1 MRSRKGW
8 KWVAATVVLALT
20 TAYSTLP
27 LFSPP
32 QSSEPASAS
41 PADVA
46 RTPLIS
52 TPVTGGRV
60 DATSGLAATGPEG
73 RAGRPQVRSVL
84 TVSIDGLNPDAL
96 TALGPTRTPNLHKLL
111 ANGASTLNART
122 EYEATQTL
130 PNHTGMVT
138 GRPVDTDIGGHG
150 VRFNEDNGSTVH
162 KSAGERV
169 RSAFTVVHKKLGRT
183 ALFASKDKFNFLDR
197 SWPGAIDKYRM
208 IPDNKVLTR
217 VVLRDLSKKRRT
229 FRFVHYS
236 WPDSVGHAS
245 GYLSDDYL
253 AAVEKTDHRLGRL
266 MKRIKKIPR
275 LRRHLVLIVTSDHGG
290 KGFSHADETAPYNY
304 TVPFF
309 VWGRGI
315 KQADLYALN
324 PAYDDPGATR
334 PSYSGAQPIRN
345 GAVANLV
352 TQLLGIRPVPGSVFN
367 QSQSLEVYSD

>member
-1 MRSRKGW
+1 MRSRTGSRSGDW
-8 KWVAATVVLALT
+8 KWAATALALT
-20 TAYSTLP
+20 LTLITAYFTLP
-27 LFSPP
+27 LSS
-32 QSSEPASAS
+32 SSESAQLASAS
-41 PADVA
+41 PARNSVA
-46 RTPLIS
+46 AAASPS
-52 TPVTGGRV
+52 
-60 DATSGLAATGPEG
+60 DATGPSG
-73 RAGRPQVRSVL
+73 RAAGRPRVRSVL
-84 TVSIDGLNPDAL
+84 TVSIDGLNPDAI
-96 TALGPTRTPNLHKLL
+96 AELGPTGAPNLHKLL
-111 ANGASTLNART
+111 DNGASTLNART

-138 GRPVDTDIGGHG
+138 GRPVETDIGGHG

-169 RSAFTVVHKKLGRT
+169 KSVFTVVHKKLGRT
-183 ALFASKDKFNFLDR
+183 ALFASKDKFNFLNR

-208 IPDNKVLTR
+208 IPDNKSLTR
-217 VVLRDLSKKRRT
+217 AVLRDLSRKRRT

-236 WPDSVGHAS
+236 APDASGHAS
-245 GYLSDDYL
+245 GYLSEEYL

-290 KGFSHADETAPYNY
+290 VGLRHSDETTAANY

-315 KQADLYALN
+315 DQADLYDLN
-324 PAYDDPGATR
+324 PAYADPGGGR
-334 PSYSGAQPIRN
+334 PGYSGEQPIRN

-352 TQLLGIRPVPGSVFN
+352 TQLLGIRSVPGSVFN
-367 QSQSLEVYSD
+367 ESQSLNVYSD